1 MKNVNQALTRDQ
13 ILDLFNHVWHYG
25 ASWPSLGAPS
35 IENATEYCAIFD
47 GSPDSYSV
55 LIVDGWP
62 CVASDDLCMC
72 HHVLGGLADHNLT
85 L

>member
-1 MKNVNQALTRDQ
+1 MKNVNQALTSDQ
-13 ILDLFNHVWHYG
+13 VMDLFNYVWRYG

-35 IENATEYCAIFD
+35 IENATEYCAHFN

-62 CVASDDLCMC
+62 CVASDELCMS
-72 HHVLGGLADHNLT
+72 HHVLGLAETHFIL
-85 L
+85 